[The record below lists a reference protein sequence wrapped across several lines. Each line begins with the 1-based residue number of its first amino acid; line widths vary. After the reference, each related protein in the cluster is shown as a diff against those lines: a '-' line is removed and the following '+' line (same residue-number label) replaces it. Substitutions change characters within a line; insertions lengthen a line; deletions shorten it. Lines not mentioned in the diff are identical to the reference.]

1 MPLDTFTYYLLK
13 VGFIPP
19 LRAHL
24 ASRNNIV
31 LGENALKILK
41 LQSEGKSSAD
51 IAKELKISEAT
62 VKYHNKETYR
72 KLGVRNKAAA
82 ITEARKRK
90 LI

>member
-1 MPLDTFTYYLLK
+1 MAQSYPSY
-13 VGFIPP
+13 
-19 LRAHL
+19 L
-24 ASRNNIV
+24 ASRNKIV
-31 LGENALKILK
+31 LSEHALEILK